1 MGIELEQKYVVD
13 SQRPWQVQAELLSLL
28 NRAGYEVR
36 LLGETPQEDVYYDT
50 PEDDFLLTG
59 GSLRVRR
66 RGERRVLTLKT
77 PVGQTP
83 QTGAFARREEELEL
97 SSDALPADFLRERL
111 PELDP
116 DALRPAAQVEN
127 LRRTY
132 EVKGPVGCRFELAF
146 DDVIFRDAGTGE
158 TARERQVEIERLEG
172 TEADLAR
179 LVRETAGRV
188 TALRGVTDSKYQRAR
203 KLAGPEGRR
212 GQDKRTPPG

>member
-1 MGIELEQKYVVD
+1 M
-13 SQRPWQVQAELLSLL
+13 
-28 NRAGYEVR
+28 
-36 LLGETPQEDVYYDT
+36 
-50 PEDDFLLTG
+50 
-59 GSLRVRR
+59 
-66 RGERRVLTLKT
+66 
-77 PVGQTP
+77 GQTP

-97 SSDALPADFLRERL
+97 SSDALPAGFLRERL

-132 EVKGPVGCRFELAF
+132 EVKGPAGCRFELAF

-188 TALRGVTDSKYQRAR
+188 AALRSVTDSKYQRAR
-203 KLAGPEGRR
+203 KRAGPEGRR